1 MNLKGTFETPNASK
15 YLVQLCKHF
24 AHKIEVDYTETEGTA
39 EFPGGVARFHADETA
54 LTVDFDL
61 KGPEN
66 VPNAKS
72 VIDKHLERFAF
83 RENFAQMTW
92 VES

>member
-24 AHKIEVDYTETEGTA
+24 AHKIEVVYSDTEGTA
-39 EFPGGVARFHADETA
+39 HFPGGIAQFHADEKT
-54 LTVDFDL
+54 LSVDFDL

-72 VIDKHLERFAF
+72 R
-83 RENFAQMTW
+83 
-92 VES
+92 